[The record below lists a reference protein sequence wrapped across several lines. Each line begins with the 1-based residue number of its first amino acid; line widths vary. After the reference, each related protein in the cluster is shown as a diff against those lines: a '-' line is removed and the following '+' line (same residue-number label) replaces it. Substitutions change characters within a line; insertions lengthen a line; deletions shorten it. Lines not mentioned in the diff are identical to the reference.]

1 MDLGETFK
9 ALGIAVA
16 LGLLVGLQRQRAGAP
31 LAGFRTFPLV
41 TVFGALCAMLSAT
54 VGGWILGGGL
64 LSIAALVVM
73 GNMAKWRAGNV
84 DPGLTTEFALLV
96 MYGVGAFIV
105 LGPAAVAL
113 AVGGGVAVLLHLK
126 PQLHE
131 LAKRIGDTDFKA
143 IMQFVLITLVILPVL
158 PDQTYGP
165 FDVLNPHRIWLMVVL
180 IVGISLGGYVAYK
193 FFGGHVGAVMGG
205 LMGGLISSTA
215 TTVSYARRTRETAAA
230 APTASFVI
238 AVASAVVFGRVLV
251 LMGVSAPQQFRA
263 MAPPVMVMLGVM
275 ALVSAVVWL
284 LTRRSV
290 VEMPEHTNPSE
301 LRSALM
307 FGGLFAVVLLAVAAA
322 KTYLGTG
329 GLYAVAAL
337 SGLTDMDAICLS
349 TSQLVRDG
357 ELSSGTGSRLILT
370 GSVANLV
377 FKAAVAAALGNRA
390 VALRVAGIFGIGILA
405 GLLLIWLWPDASVVN
420 TESRPAWNSSSVPVP

>member
-1 MDLGETFK
+1 
-9 ALGIAVA
+9 
-16 LGLLVGLQRQRAGAP
+16 
-31 LAGFRTFPLV
+31 
-41 TVFGALCAMLSAT
+41 MLSAT

-105 LGPAAVAL
+105 LGPTAVAL

-126 PQLHE
+126 PQLHA

-165 FDVLNPHRIWLMVVL
+165 FNVLNPHRIWLMVVL

-193 FFGGHVGAVMGG
+193 LFGGHVGALLGG
-205 LMGGLISSTA
+205 VLGGLISSTA
-215 TTVSYARRTRETAAA
+215 TTVSYSRRTRDVPAAAGTALLVIAAA
-230 APTASFVI
+230 A
-238 AVASAVVFGRVLV
+238 AVVFGRVLV
-251 LMGVSAPQQFRA
+251 LMAASAPHQFRE
-263 MAPPVMVMLGVM
+263 MAPRVLAMLVTM
-275 ALVSAVVWL
+275 TLASAVVWL
-284 LTRRSV
+284 LTRRSAM
-290 VEMPEHTNPSE
+290 EMPEHTNPSE
-301 LRSALM
+301 LKSALL
-307 FGGLFAVVLLAVAAA
+307 FGGLFALVLLAVAAA

-329 GLYAVAAL
+329 GLYAVATL

-357 ELSSGTGSRLILT
+357 EIPAATGARLIVT
-370 GSVANLV
+370 GSVANLA
-377 FKAAVAAALGNRA
+377 FKAGVVATLGGRQL
-390 VALRVAGIFGIGILA
+390 ALRVAAVFGVGIVT
-405 GLLLIWLWPDASVVN
+405 GLVLIFI
-420 TESRPAWNSSSVPVP
+420 